1 MGGSDCEHIGQGLL
15 GQPVNAVSTL
25 AYVMAGV
32 FLLCRALAGRPS
44 ARLAPA
50 LYAATVIGVGVGS
63 AAFHGPMPVWG
74 RFAHD
79 LSIAAVLAVVIGFD
93 ASLVRAAT
101 VRMTLVIFAVLVGL
115 SAIVLGV
122 SPDASN
128 AVVAVFVGGAAGA
141 ELVVI
146 RLASSRATAPTSV
159 WILGATVLT
168 VGAVLNGL
176 GRTDAP
182 FCDPDS
188 VVQFHALWHV
198 LTAFV
203 LWLYGTAVLGA
214 RAQARPKIRA

>member
-25 AYVMAGV
+25 AYVIVAVLLLWRVLGVRPRASLTIYAVIVAG
-32 FLLCRALAGRPS
+32 
-44 ARLAPA
+44 
-50 LYAATVIGVGVGS
+50 IGFGS
-63 AAFHGPMPVWG
+63 VMFHGPMPSWG

-79 LSIAAVLAVVIGFD
+79 LTIAAVLAFVIAFD

-101 VRMTLVIFAVLVGL
+101 VRMTLVIFAALVGVSAVVLV
-115 SAIVLGV
+115 V

-146 RLASSRATAPTSV
+146 RLASSRTTAPTPV
-159 WILGATVLT
+159 WILGAAVLI